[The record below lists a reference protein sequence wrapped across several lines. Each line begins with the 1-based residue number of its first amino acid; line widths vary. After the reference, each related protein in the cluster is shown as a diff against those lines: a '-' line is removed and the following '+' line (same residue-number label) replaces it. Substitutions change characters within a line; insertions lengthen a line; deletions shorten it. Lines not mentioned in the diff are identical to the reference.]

1 MKKLQ
6 ITLRAILSPLF
17 FVAVVL
23 LAFFGIGQLTYE
35 FILGRYKVGQLYKT
49 LMN

>member
-6 ITLRAILSPLF
+6 IIIRAILSPLF
-17 FVAVVL
+17 FIAVVL

-35 FILGRYKVGQLYKT
+35 FILGQYKVGELYKI
-49 LMN
+49 LKN